1 MMERRKTLTMNWDGL
16 GDNDEDDQFFESY
29 NRLSFS
35 SAVSINLT
43 TATCCSSS
51 DDDEEEEDDFESSRM
66 SFSSAV
72 SAISSLRST
81 NLRHFDSPSST
92 TSSSSSVIN
101 SPPNYDVWLSTPGS
115 INERRK
121 RLLQG
126 MGLAATTPNNNNNN
140 NSSNSKT
147 LSSNHV
153 VSNKKVDTNNHDHD
167 HVSSPKK
174 EQPKP
179 QQQQQHKQEQEQEQE
194 DDNVVSTT
202 LPHSPS
208 QCPVV
213 LVRSRSEGDIQSDS
227 FSLSTRRKEELIGT
241 ISRQRLTRT
250 YSMILAQHARICTYA
265 DSISPNEA
273 RSRLGRKRSIRHSS
287 ALSSVLSSKG
297 RLGAFFLI
305 KSLDTGKE
313 FVVSEYDEDGMWNR
327 LSDLQ
332 TGKKMTMEE
341 FEKCVGYSPVV
352 KELMRRENV
361 SRRNEIIDR
370 KVSANSYFSKS
381 LRMSKKGGAALL
393 KNVKGLANSMS
404 GLMGEKERELSQ
416 VSSPVVEQKPIKNSS
431 SSEWTKVRQSGKS
444 FKELSA
450 LHLCQEIQG
459 HEGSIWCIK
468 FSQDGRFLASA
479 GEDRV
484 IHVWE
489 VQECEVMSLRS
500 GEEGSISPNISPLQ
514 LSLCASNSLDRPG
527 IGEVTPLPSEKKRR
541 GKSGTRKGNS
551 APDYVYIPETVFSF
565 LEKPVCTFK
574 GHVDDVLDLSWSK
587 SQLLLSSSMD
597 KTVRLWDLESK
608 SCLKLFAHND
618 YVTCIQFNPTD
629 DNHFISGSLDAK
641 VRIWN
646 IPERHVVDWIDFHE
660 MVTAASY
667 TPDGQGAIIGSHKGI
682 IRMYSAEDC
691 KLDQI
696 CQIDIQT
703 KKKSQAKKI
712 TGFQFAP
719 GNPSQV
725 LVTSA
730 DSRIRILDGPEV
742 TQKFKG
748 FRNTSSQISASFS
761 QDGKYIV
768 TASEDSQVYVWKHE
782 EPRNAGTGKSKN
794 VVTQSHEHFQCKDVS
809 VAIPWPGTIKGEPPT
824 LSVQSK
830 RQSKRFASQLP
841 SSGGSPTKE
850 DSAASS
856 KRHLPSLTTPSAG
869 GSPTKEENLANSKR
883 HLPPL
888 PKKST
893 NGSESF
899 STPPEE
905 ELAYVSHT
913 DSGNSESFTSLSAL
927 FRYGDSPS
935 ISAANPSSSSWS
947 WFDAGNN
954 HVTHTTQPTAW
965 GLVIVTAG
973 LGGEIR
979 AYQNFGLPRRIG
991 RQTNIFGGPT

>member
-1 MMERRKTLTMNWDGL
+1 MERRKTLTMNWDGL
-16 GDNDEDDQFFESY
+16 GDNDDDDQFFESY

-43 TATCCSSS
+43 ATCCSFSS
-51 DDDEEEEDDFESSRM
+51 DEEDDFESSRM
-66 SFSSAV
+66 SFASAV
-72 SAISSLRST
+72 SSLRST
-81 NLRHFDSPSST
+81 KLRHFDSPSST
-92 TSSSSSVIN
+92 TTSSSSFIN
-101 SPPNYDVWLSTPGS
+101 SPPNYDVWMSTPGS

-126 MGLAATTPNNNNNN
+126 MGLAATATITTTPNNNN
-140 NSSNSKT
+140 SKT
-147 LSSNHV
+147 LSLKQV
-153 VSNKKVDTNNHDHD
+153 VSDKKFDTNDHF

-179 QQQQQHKQEQEQEQE
+179 PPHQQQHKQEQEE
-194 DDNVVSTT
+194 DNVVSTT

-208 QCPVV
+208 QCPIV

-250 YSMILAQHARICTYA
+250 YSMILAQHARICAYT

-273 RSRLGRKRSIRHSS
+273 RSRLGRKRSMRHSS

-416 VSSPVVEQKPIKNSS
+416 VSSSPVVEQKPIKNSS

-500 GEEGSISPNISPLQ
+500 GEEGSISPLQ
-514 LSLCASNSLDRPG
+514 LSLCASSSLDRPG

-541 GKSGTRKGNS
+541 GKSSSRKGNS
-551 APDYVYIPETVFSF
+551 APDYVYVPETVFSF
-565 LEKPVCTFK
+565 LEKPVCSFQ
-574 GHVDDVLDLSWSK
+574 GHRDDVLDLSWSK

-608 SCLKLFAHND
+608 SCLKSFAHND
-618 YVTCIQFNPTD
+618 YVTCIQFNPID
-629 DNHFISGSLDAK
+629 DNYFISGSLDAK

-682 IRMYSAEDC
+682 IRMYSTEDC

-730 DSRIRILDGPEV
+730 DSRIRILDGPDV

-824 LSVQSK
+824 MSVQSK
-830 RQSKRFASQLP
+830 RQSKRLTSQLP

-850 DSAASS
+850 DNSASS
-856 KRHLPSLTTPSAG
+856 KRHLPSLPTPSAG
-869 GSPTKEENLANSKR
+869 GSPTKEENLVNSKR

-888 PKKST
+888 AKKST
-893 NGSESF
+893 NVSESV
-899 STPPEE
+899 STRPEE
-905 ELAYVSHT
+905 ELAYVSRT
-913 DSGNSESFTSLSAL
+913 DSGIGESFSSLSAL

-979 AYQNFGLPRRIG
+979 AYQNFGLPRRFG

>member
-1 MMERRKTLTMNWDGL
+1 MERRKTLTMNWDGL
-16 GDNDEDDQFFESY
+16 GDNDDDDQFFESY

-43 TATCCSSS
+43 ATCCSSS
-51 DDDEEEEDDFESSRM
+51 SDEEEDFESSRM
-66 SFSSAV
+66 SFASAV
-72 SAISSLRST
+72 SSLRST
-81 NLRHFDSPSST
+81 KLRHFDSPSSTT

-101 SPPNYDVWLSTPGS
+101 SPPNYDVWMSTPGS

-126 MGLAATTPNNNNNN
+126 MGLAATATITTTPNNNN
-140 NSSNSKT
+140 NSSNSNSNSKT
-147 LSSNHV
+147 LSFNHV
-153 VSNKKVDTNNHDHD
+153 VSDKKVDTND
-167 HVSSPKK
+167 HVHVK

-179 QQQQQHKQEQEQEQE
+179 QQQRKQEEEE
-194 DDNVVSTT
+194 DNVVSTT
-202 LPHSPS
+202 LPYSPS
-208 QCPVV
+208 QCPIV

-250 YSMILAQHARICTYA
+250 YSMILAQHARICTYT

-273 RSRLGRKRSIRHSS
+273 RSRLGRRRSIRHSS

-431 SSEWTKVRQSGKS
+431 SEWTKVRQSGKS

-514 LSLCASNSLDRPG
+514 LSLCASSSVDRPG
-527 IGEVTPLPSEKKRR
+527 IGEVASLPSEKKRR
-541 GKSGTRKGNS
+541 GKSSTRKGNS
-551 APDYVYIPETVFSF
+551 APDYVYVPETVFSF
-565 LEKPVCTFK
+565 LEKPVCSFQ
-574 GHVDDVLDLSWSK
+574 GHLDDVLDLSWSK

-618 YVTCIQFNPTD
+618 YVTCIQFNPID

-730 DSRIRILDGPEV
+730 DSRIRILDGPDV

-748 FRNTSSQISASFS
+748 FRNTSSQISAYFS

-768 TASEDSQVYVWKHE
+768 TASEDSHVYVWKHE

-824 LSVQSK
+824 MSVQSK
-830 RQSKRFASQLP
+830 RQSKRLTSQLP

-850 DSAASS
+850 DNSASS
-856 KRHLPSLTTPSAG
+856 KRHLPSLPTPSAG
-869 GSPTKEENLANSKR
+869 GSPTKEENFVNSKR

-893 NGSESF
+893 NVSESV

-913 DSGNSESFTSLSAL
+913 DSGIGESFTSLSAL

-935 ISAANPSSSSWS
+935 ISAANTSSSSWS

>member
-1 MMERRKTLTMNWDGL
+1 MERRKTLTMNWDGL
-16 GDNDEDDQFFESY
+16 GDNDDDDQFFESY

-43 TATCCSSS
+43 ATCCSSS
-51 DDDEEEEDDFESSRM
+51 SDEEDEDDFESSRM

-72 SAISSLRST
+72 SSLRST
-81 NLRHFDSPSST
+81 KLRHFDSPSST
-92 TSSSSSVIN
+92 SSSSVIN
-101 SPPNYDVWLSTPGS
+101 SPPNYDVWMSTPSS

-121 RLLQG
+121 RLLQC
-126 MGLAATTPNNNNNN
+126 MGLAATANITTTPNNNN
-140 NSSNSKT
+140 SNSKT
-147 LSSNHV
+147 LSFNHV
-153 VSNKKVDTNNHDHD
+153 VSDKKVDTNDHD

-179 QQQQQHKQEQEQEQE
+179 QQQHKQEEEE
-194 DDNVVSTT
+194 EYNVVSTA

-208 QCPVV
+208 QCPIV

-250 YSMILAQHARICTYA
+250 YSVILAQHARICTYT

-273 RSRLGRKRSIRHSS
+273 RSRLGRRRSIRRSS

-500 GEEGSISPNISPLQ
+500 GEEGSMSPNISPLQ
-514 LSLCASNSLDRPG
+514 LSLCASSSLDRPG

-541 GKSGTRKGNS
+541 GKSSTRKGNS
-551 APDYVYIPETVFSF
+551 APDYVYVPETVFSF
-565 LEKPVCTFK
+565 LEKPVCSFQ
-574 GHVDDVLDLSWSK
+574 GHLDDVLDLSWSK

-608 SCLKLFAHND
+608 SCLKLFSHND
-618 YVTCIQFNPTD
+618 YVTCIQFNPID

-682 IRMYSAEDC
+682 IRMYSTEDC
-691 KLDQI
+691 KIDQI

-730 DSRIRILDGPEV
+730 DSRIRILDGPDV

-824 LSVQSK
+824 VSVQSK
-830 RQSKRFASQLP
+830 RQSKRLTSQLP
-841 SSGGSPTKE
+841 SSGGSPTKQ
-850 DSAASS
+850 DNSAI
-856 KRHLPSLTTPSAG
+856 K
-869 GSPTKEENLANSKR
+869 NFVNSKR

-893 NGSESF
+893 NVSESV

-905 ELAYVSHT
+905 ELAYVSRT
-913 DSGNSESFTSLSAL
+913 DSGIGESFTSLSAL

-991 RQTNIFGGPT
+991 RQTNIFGGPA

>member
-1 MMERRKTLTMNWDGL
+1 MERRKTLTMNWDGL
-16 GDNDEDDQFFESY
+16 GDNDDDDQFFESY

-43 TATCCSSS
+43 ATCCSSS
-51 DDDEEEEDDFESSRM
+51 SDEEDEDDFESSRM

-72 SAISSLRST
+72 SSLRST
-81 NLRHFDSPSST
+81 KLRHFDSPSST
-92 TSSSSSVIN
+92 SSSSVIN
-101 SPPNYDVWLSTPGS
+101 SPPNYDVWMSTPSS

-121 RLLQG
+121 RLLQC
-126 MGLAATTPNNNNNN
+126 MGLAATANITTTPNNNN
-140 NSSNSKT
+140 SNSKT
-147 LSSNHV
+147 LSFNHV
-153 VSNKKVDTNNHDHD
+153 VSDKKVDTNDHD

-179 QQQQQHKQEQEQEQE
+179 QQQHKQEEEE
-194 DDNVVSTT
+194 EYNVVSTA

-208 QCPVV
+208 QCPIV

-250 YSMILAQHARICTYA
+250 YSVILAQHARICTYT

-273 RSRLGRKRSIRHSS
+273 RSRLGRRRSIRRSS

-500 GEEGSISPNISPLQ
+500 GEEGSMSPNISPLQ
-514 LSLCASNSLDRPG
+514 LSLCASSSLDRPG

-541 GKSGTRKGNS
+541 GKSSTRKGNS
-551 APDYVYIPETVFSF
+551 APDYVYVPETVFSF
-565 LEKPVCTFK
+565 LEKPVCSFQ
-574 GHVDDVLDLSWSK
+574 GHLDDVLDLSWSK

-608 SCLKLFAHND
+608 SCLKLFSHND
-618 YVTCIQFNPTD
+618 YVTCIQFNPID

-682 IRMYSAEDC
+682 IRMYSTEDC
-691 KLDQI
+691 KIDQI

-712 TGFQFAP
+712 TGLQFAP

-730 DSRIRILDGPEV
+730 DSRIRILDGPDV

-824 LSVQSK
+824 VSVQSK
-830 RQSKRFASQLP
+830 RQSKRLTSQLP
-841 SSGGSPTKE
+841 SSGGSPTKQ
-850 DSAASS
+850 DNSAIS
-856 KRHLPSLTTPSAG
+856 KGHLPSLPTTSAG
-869 GSPTKEENLANSKR
+869 GSPTKEENFVNSKR

-893 NGSESF
+893 NVSESV

-905 ELAYVSHT
+905 ELAYVSRT
-913 DSGNSESFTSLSAL
+913 DSGIGESFTSLSAL